1 MRWIRES
8 WRRLRSLARADELEQ
23 GLDEEIRFHLERQ
36 IEKHLRAGMAPEEAR
51 RQAYLKFGGVDG
63 AKEGTR
69 DEIRPV
75 LLQDSLRD
83 LRHGMRA
90 LRRAPG
96 FTVVA
101 VLTLAIGIGATT
113 AVFTVVKG
121 VVINPLPY
129 PDADRLIV
137 VQHWANGMNTKIP
150 FTMSGAMLST
160 YTDENR
166 TFEQLGVWSRG
177 TASLSGG
184 DAPEEVENLRV
195 SQGTL
200 PALGAQP
207 ALGRWFATD
216 DHTLGAPG
224 TAILL
229 DGYWRR
235 RYGADSSIVGRQV
248 HIDSRPH
255 TIVGVMPETF
265 RFLNETP
272 EIILPLR
279 FEQSELT
286 LGRTNHYGV
295 ARLKP
300 GVTLEQAAADI
311 ARMVPIYLQSWPSFP
326 GVDRSVFVRSH
337 PVPAL
342 VPLKDSVVGDA
353 GRMLWVLMGTIGI
366 VLLIACANVANLVLV
381 RAEGR
386 QHEMALRAAL
396 GARRWRIGRELLL
409 ENLILG
415 LAGGAMGVALAF
427 AGLRL
432 LMTLAPRSIPRLQEV
447 TLDPAV
453 LGFALLLSLLSAAVF
468 GCIPIVR
475 HAGVH
480 LGLALRGTGR
490 SASESRERHRTRNV
504 LVVVQVALAMILL
517 IASGL
522 MIRTFAALRAVP
534 PGFTEPRHVQLARLS
549 IPPDEVADP
558 DQVLAMQLAIRERIA
573 AIPGVTEVSFAGREP
588 MSKAPGRSMIAVEGR
603 PDTDEEVS
611 GTQPI
616 RWFRYV
622 GPGFFRAVGTPIVA
636 GREVTESDMLERRP
650 VVVISENLAREV
662 WKDPRAAVGHR
673 IRETSESPWREIVGV
688 VGDVYDLG
696 VHQPAPPIVYWP
708 TLMAEFYGNAVNLQ
722 RAVTFAIRSPRAGDE
737 GLLNEIRVAVQTVN
751 PNLPLARA
759 STLRDVYDRS
769 MASTSFTLVMLAIAG
784 GMALVLGVI
793 GIYGVIA
800 YTVSQRTRE
809 IGIRAALGASR
820 RGLEGMFV
828 RHGVALALVGV
839 IAGGAG
845 AVALTRLMASLL
857 FGTSP
862 HDPAIYG
869 AVSIG
874 LVGIAALAS
883 YLPARGAARVDPV
896 QTLRGE

>member
-1 MRWIRES
+1 MLWIRES
-8 WRRLRSLARADELEQ
+8 WRRLRSLAGGGELEQ
-23 GLDEEIRFHLERQ
+23 GLDEEIRFHLDRQ
-36 IEKHLRAGMAPEEAR
+36 TEKNLRSGMAPEEAR
-51 RQAYLKFGGVDG
+51 RQAYLKFGGVDV
-63 AKEGTR
+63 AKESTR
-69 DEIRPV
+69 DEIRPA

-101 VLTLAIGIGATT
+101 TLTLALGIGATT
-113 AVFTVVKG
+113 AVFTVVTG
-121 VVINPLPY
+121 VVLNPLPY

-137 VQHWANGMNTKIP
+137 VQHMAMGMDTKIP
-150 FTMSGAMLST
+150 FTMSAAMLST
-160 YTDENR
+160 YTDESR
-166 TFEQLGVWSRG
+166 TFAQLGVWSRG

-184 DAPEEVENLRV
+184 DTPEEVESLRV

-200 PALGAQP
+200 PALGVQP
-207 ALGRWFATD
+207 ALGRWFTTD

-235 RYGADSSIVGRQV
+235 RYGADPAIVGSEV
-248 HIDSRPH
+248 LIDSRPH

-286 LGRTNHYGV
+286 LGRTNQYGV

-300 GVTLEQAAADI
+300 GVTLEGASADI
-311 ARMVPIYLQSWPSFP
+311 ERMIPIYLEAWPSFP
-326 GVDRSVFVRSH
+326 GVDRSVFLRAH
-337 PVPAL
+337 PIPAL

-386 QHEMALRAAL
+386 QHEMALRSAL
-396 GARRWRIGRELLL
+396 GARRSRIARELLL

-415 LAGGAMGVALAF
+415 LAGGAIGVVLAF

-432 LMTLAPRSIPRLQEV
+432 LTTLAPRSIPRLQEV

-453 LGFALLLSLLSAAVF
+453 LTFALVLSLLSAVVI

-475 HAGVH
+475 HAGAR
-480 LGLALRGTGR
+480 LGLALRGTSR
-490 SASESRERHRTRNV
+490 SASESRDRHRTRNA
-504 LVVVQVALAMILL
+504 LVVVQVALAMVLL

-534 PGFTEPRHVQLARLS
+534 PGFTDPQHVQLARLS
-549 IPPDEVADP
+549 IPPGEVEEP
-558 DQVLAMQLAIRERIA
+558 DQVLRTQLAVRERIA
-573 AIPGVTEVSFAGREP
+573 AVAGVTEVSFAGREP
-588 MSKAPGRSMIAVEGR
+588 MSRAPGRSVITVEGR
-603 PDTDEEVS
+603 PGTDEANGE
-611 GTQPI
+611 TQPI

-622 GPGFFRAVGTPIVA
+622 GPGFFRAVGTPLVA
-636 GREVTESDMLERRP
+636 GREVTESDLLERRP
-650 VVVISENLAREV
+650 VVVISENLAREL
-662 WKDPRAAVGHR
+662 WKDPQAAVGHR
-673 IRETSESPWREIVGV
+673 VRETAESPWREIVGV

-708 TLMAEFYGNAVNLQ
+708 TLMEEFYGNAVNLQ

-737 GLLNEIRVAVQTVN
+737 GLLKEIRGAVREVN
-751 PNLPLARA
+751 PNLPLARI
-759 STLRDVYDRS
+759 STLGEVYDRS
-769 MASTSFTLVMLAIAG
+769 MAGTSFTLVMLAVAG

-800 YTVSQRTRE
+800 YSVSQRTRE

-828 RHGVALALVGV
+828 RHGVVLAVVGV
-839 IAGGAG
+839 VAGGVG

-857 FGTSP
+857 FETSP
-862 HDPAIYG
+862 RDPTIYG
-869 AVSIG
+869 VVALA
-874 LVGIAALAS
+874 LVGVAALAS

-896 QTLRGE
+896 RTLRGE